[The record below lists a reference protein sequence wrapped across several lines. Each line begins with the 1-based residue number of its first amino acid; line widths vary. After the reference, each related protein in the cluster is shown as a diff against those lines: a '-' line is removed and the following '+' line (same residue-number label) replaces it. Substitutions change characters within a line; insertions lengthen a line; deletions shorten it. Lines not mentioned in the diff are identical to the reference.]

1 MAEMKRKRTGILGG
15 TFNPVHIGHLLLA
28 QWAKEEAEL
37 DEVLFLPAG
46 VPYMKEQDRIAE
58 KERRLEM
65 LSLATE
71 DRPDFRVSDIEIKR
85 PGNTYTY
92 ETMEELKRMEPFTE
106 FFFIMGADCLFSIDT
121 WKYPERIFAS
131 CRILAAARN
140 HSSMQELESQK
151 RFLEKKYRADIILLS
166 FPEISISSSD
176 IRERIQE
183 GKSVRYMIT
192 DPVEEYLKRNR
203 LYRENIDLQQ

>member
-1 MAEMKRKRTGILGG
+1 MKKKRTGVLGG

-28 QWAKEEAEL
+28 QWAKEEAGL

-58 KERRLEM
+58 KESRLEM
-65 LSLATE
+65 LSLATA
-71 DRPDFRVSDIEIKR
+71 DRADFRVSDIEIRR

-92 ETMEELKRMEPFTE
+92 ETMEELNRTEFDTE

-131 CRILAAARN
+131 CNILAAARN
-140 HSSMQELESQK
+140 HSSMRELEKQK
-151 RFLEKKYRADIILLS
+151 QYLEKKYGADITLLS
-166 FPEISISSSD
+166 FPEIAISSTD
-176 IRERIQE
+176 IRKRIQE
-183 GKSVRYMIT
+183 GKSVRYMVT
-192 DPVEEYLKRNR
+192 DPVAEYLKRNR
-203 LYRENIDLQQ
+203 LYRENIDLQE